1 MLRKLSYIILITY
14 ALLLNSCKYGD
25 EDKAKISIGF
35 SQSVS
40 NDNWRISMNH
50 AMEVE
55 AALHPEVNLTIY
67 NANRQAKKQIQD
79 IEMFIA
85 KKSKCYNYISFRVRL
100 YRSCNRES

>member
-1 MLRKLSYIILITY
+1 MINLMLRKFSYIILISYT
-14 ALLLNSCKYGD
+14 LLLNSCKLGND
-25 EDKAKISIGF
+25 DKAKISIGF

-67 NANRQAKKQIQD
+67 NANRQAKKQIHD
-79 IEMFIA
+79 IEKFIA
-85 KKSKCYNYISFRVRL
+85 DKVDVIIVSPF
-100 YRSCNRES
+100 ESDSIVPT